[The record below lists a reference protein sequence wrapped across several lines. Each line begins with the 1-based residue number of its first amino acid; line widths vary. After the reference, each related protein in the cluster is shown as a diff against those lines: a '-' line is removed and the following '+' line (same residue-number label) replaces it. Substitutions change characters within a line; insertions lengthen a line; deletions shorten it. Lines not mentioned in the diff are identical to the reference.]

1 MARVDADRELSGSFA
16 DNFLDPNQS
25 EVKETVE
32 QSDKINQQE
41 ADVYTYETGSLTNGL
56 DILKTSDF
64 ILSASVFKTPNS
76 KFQLTS
82 MVLRHEYVVFE
93 TEYYWWSIEKSSDKN
108 GAIII
113 QRSSAFDAVA
123 SKFRGKD
130 RMLFWWKIG
139 GLRCVKKHQ
148 LLPYSLTLLNLF
160 THLNNSNEALKSEH
174 WVGSSSSNFASRV
187 FSYLSQ
193 Y

>member
-76 KFQLTS
+76 KFQVHFL
-82 MVLRHEYVVFE
+82 
-93 TEYYWWSIEKSSDKN
+93 IK
-108 GAIII
+108 
-113 QRSSAFDAVA
+113 Q
-123 SKFRGKD
+123 
-130 RMLFWWKIG
+130 G
-139 GLRCVKKHQ
+139 GSVMCV
-148 LLPYSLTLLNLF
+148 ST
-160 THLNNSNEALKSEH
+160 
-174 WVGSSSSNFASRV
+174 
-187 FSYLSQ
+187 
-193 Y
+193 